1 MKRVLLVCD
10 SFEMGGIQSSLVN
23 LANALAKVC
32 SVDLFIYHPQ
42 GPLKE
47 RLSPQVRILPVS
59 WRTQALGMALG
70 AALHSGSL
78 RTALFRSFAAVW
90 AKCFDNVLPLRIA
103 FSHEPRLTGYD
114 LAIGYFQEQSR
125 HYVISGFIRFI
136 DMRVEA
142 SLKAGWLHYDP
153 SMLELDN
160 AFNLP
165 LYRRMDKIVLVS
177 RSLKEKYDALHPDLR
192 DKTDFCYNVI
202 DREELLAK
210 SAQPQAIP
218 YPEGRTICFSACRL
232 SEEKAIVRGVKALA
246 PVFRANAELMWFIA
260 GEGAEREKIQN
271 TIDAEQ
277 LSDRILLIG
286 QQNNPYPY
294 MRHADLLINVSYHEA
309 APMVFMEAHMLGVP
323 VFATRTS
330 SADELLRN
338 EKTDFICENAEEGIR
353 ECFARLMA
361 NPRQLIQAK
370 RRLETAQWPFEDGV
384 SRILSWIDEYRG
396 KI

>member
-59 WRTQALGMALG
+59 WRTQAMGMSLG
-70 AALHSGSL
+70 AALHSSSL

-90 AKCFDNVLPLRIA
+90 AKLFDNTLPLRIA
-103 FSHEPRLTGYD
+103 FSHEPQLTGYD

-125 HYVISGFIRFI
+125 HYVVSGFIRFI

-202 DREELLAK
+202 DREALLAK
-210 SAQPQAIP
+210 SVQPQAIP
-218 YPEGRTICFSACRL
+218 YPEGRLICFSACRL

-246 PVFRANAELMWFIA
+246 PVFKAHAGLMWFIA

-330 SADELLRN
+330 SADELLN
-338 EKTDFICENAEEGIR
+338 DGETDFICENSEDGIR
-353 ECFARLMA
+353 AGLSHLMNSPERLKQARAASANGADCF
-361 NPRQLIQAK
+361 QHSV
-370 RRLETAQWPFEDGV
+370 E
-384 SRILSWIDEYRG
+384 RILSWMDA
-396 KI
+396 

>member
-23 LANALAKVC
+23 LANALARVC
-32 SVDLFIYHPQ
+32 AVDLFIYHPE

-59 WRTQALGMALG
+59 WRTQALGMSLG
-70 AALHSGSL
+70 AALRSGSL
-78 RTALFRSFAAVW
+78 RTALLRGFSAVW
-90 AKCFDNVLPLRIA
+90 AKLFDNALPLRIA

-114 LAIGYFQEQSR
+114 MAIGFCQEQKR
-125 HYVISGFIRFI
+125 HYVVSGFIRFI
-136 DMRVEA
+136 DMRVETK
-142 SLKAGWLHYDP
+142 LKAAWLHYDP
-153 SMLELDN
+153 SMLELDD

-260 GEGAEREKIQN
+260 GDGAERERIQSA
-271 TIDAEQ
+271 IDEEQ
-277 LSDRILLIG
+277 LSGRILLIG
-286 QQNNPYPY
+286 QQSNPYPY
-294 MRHADLLINVSYHEA
+294 MRHADLLMNVSYHEA
-309 APMVFMEAHMLGVP
+309 APMVFMEAHVLGVP

-330 SADELLRN
+330 SADELLRDGV
-338 EKTDFICENAEEGIR
+338 TDFICENSEEGIR
-353 ECFARLMA
+353 EGLSHLMNSPERLKQARAQAANGADCF
-361 NPRQLIQAK
+361 QQSV
-370 RRLETAQWPFEDGV
+370 E
-384 SRILSWIDEYRG
+384 RILSWMDA
-396 KI
+396 

>member
-246 PVFRANAELMWFIA
+246 PVFKAHDGLMWFIA
-260 GEGAEREKIQN
+260 GDGAERERIQSA
-271 TIDAEQ
+271 IDEEQ
-277 LSDRILLIG
+277 LADRILLIG
-286 QQNNPYPY
+286 QQSNPYPY
-294 MRHADLLINVSYHEA
+294 MRHADLLMNVSYHEA
-309 APMVFMEAHMLGVP
+309 APMVFLEAHMLGVP

-330 SADELLRN
+330 SADELLN
-338 EKTDFICENAEEGIR
+338 DGETDFICENSEEGIR
-353 ECFARLMA
+353 ESFARLMDS
-361 NPRQLIQAK
+361 PTVLRKAK
-370 RRLETAQWPFEDGV
+370 ERMGQENSGDKMSV
-384 SRILSWIDEYRG
+384 DKILAWID
-396 KI
+396 

>member
-114 LAIGYFQEQSR
+114 LAIAFHQEQKR
-125 HYVISGFIRFI
+125 QYVVSGFIRFI

-142 SLKAGWLHYDP
+142 KLKAAWLHYDP
-153 SMLELDN
+153 SVLELDN

-165 LYRRMDKIVLVS
+165 LYRHMDKIVLVS
-177 RSLKEKYDALHPDLR
+177 RSLKEKYDALYPDLQN
-192 DKTDFCYNVI
+192 KTDFCYNII

-210 SAQPQAIP
+210 SSQPQAFP
-218 YPEGRTICFSACRL
+218 YPEGRLICFSACRL
-232 SEEKAIVRGVKALA
+232 SEEKALVRGVRALA
-246 PVFRANAELMWFIA
+246 PVFKAHSEVMWYIA
-260 GEGAEREKIQN
+260 GDGEERESLQSAIHESGLEN
-271 TIDAEQ
+271 
-277 LSDRILLIG
+277 RILLLG
-286 QQNNPYPY
+286 QQSNPYPY
-294 MRHADLLINVSYHEA
+294 MRHADLLMNVSYHEA
-309 APMVFMEAHMLGVP
+309 APMVFIEAHALGVS

-330 SADELLRN
+330 SAEELLRDGVM
-338 EKTDFICENAEEGIR
+338 DFICENSEEGIR
-353 ECFARLMA
+353 ESFTRLLD
-361 NPRQLIQAK
+361 NPQQLMQAK
-370 RRLETAQWPFEDGV
+370 QRAKQEEWNFENSV
-384 SRILSWIDEYRG
+384 KKVLSW
-396 KI
+396 

>member
-1 MKRVLLVCD
+1 MKRILFICD
-10 SFEMGGIQSSLVN
+10 SLKMGGIQTSLVS
-23 LANALAKVC
+23 LANALSERC
-32 SVDLFIYHPQ
+32 EVDLFLYYPH
-42 GPLKE
+42 GPLRE
-47 RLSPQVRILPVS
+47 RLSPRVRVLEPS
-59 WRTQALGMALG
+59 WRTQALGMSLG

-78 RTALFRSFAAVW
+78 RTALFRVFSAVW
-90 AKCFDNVLPLRIA
+90 AKFFDNRLPLNMA
-103 FSHEPRLTGYD
+103 FAHEPKLTGYD
-114 LAIGYFQEQSR
+114 LAIAFCQEQKR
-125 HYVISGFIRFI
+125 HYVVSGFIRFI
-136 DMRVEA
+136 DMRVETK
-142 SLKAGWLHYDP
+142 LKAAWLHYDP

-246 PVFRANAELMWFIA
+246 PVFKAHAGLMWFIA

-330 SADELLRN
+330 SADELLN
-338 EKTDFICENAEEGIR
+338 DGETDFICENSEEGIR
-353 ECFARLMA
+353 ARFDQLMNA
-361 NPRQLIQAK
+361 PELLSRARGQI
-370 RRLETAQWPFEDGV
+370 RRSAVRSPNSVE
-384 SRILSWIDEYRG
+384 RILSWMDA
-396 KI
+396 